1 MSLFIS
7 RYPLLL
13 LKPKETP
20 LVCVPVKSTV
30 HCRSTDVRAC
40 KTIDTE
46 CAHCYVDRK
55 LIPRLFVFKEP
66 KHRIKAVCLSLCI
79 F

>member
-7 RYPLLL
+7 LPTLL

-20 LVCVPVKSTV
+20 LVCMLLKSTV
-30 HCRSTDVRAC
+30 YCRSTELHAC
-40 KTIDTE
+40 KTIAAE
-46 CAHCYVDRK
+46 CACCYVDRK
-55 LIPRLFVFKEP
+55 LIPSLFVFKEP
-66 KHRIKAVCLSLCI
+66 KYCIKAMCLRVCI